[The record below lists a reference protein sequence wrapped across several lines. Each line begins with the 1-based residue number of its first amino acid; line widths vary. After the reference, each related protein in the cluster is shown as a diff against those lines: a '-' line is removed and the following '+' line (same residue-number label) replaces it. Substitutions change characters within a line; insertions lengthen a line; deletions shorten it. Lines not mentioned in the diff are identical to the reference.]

1 MRAIAISL
9 STVGTNPISCKVR
22 MEKAMSTNEDPRKKT
37 DFSRRNILLAG
48 TTFAAASAFGASAQA
63 LSPADRRDLA

>member
-1 MRAIAISL
+1 AQLRSACRPLGRTRSAAKYAW
-9 STVGTNPISCKVR
+9 N
-22 MEKAMSTNEDPRKKT
+22 KAMSTNEDPRKKT